1 MSNTVGNNGQIHPSP
16 CWDYDSSG
24 AMKQSRVR
32 VALRGEATDVY
43 DFNTG
48 RQLYH
53 HTLPGWMRDSIA
65 LLNIAGQG
73 VEVHNV
79 GMKWADDT
87 YYLTIKGDLG
97 EAEQQE
103 NAGGATKDT

>member
-1 MSNTVGNNGQIHPSP
+1 
-16 CWDYDSSG
+16 
-24 AMKQSRVR
+24 MKQSRVR

>member
-1 MSNTVGNNGQIHPSP
+1 MSNIVGNNGEAYYSP
-16 CWDYDSSG
+16 CRDYDPSG
-24 AMKQSRVR
+24 AVKQARVR
-32 VALRGEATDVY
+32 VALRGEGGGIY

-48 RQLYH
+48 TQH
-53 HTLPGWMRDSIA
+53 HCRTLPNWMRDSID
-65 LLNIAGQG
+65 LLNIAGQS

-103 NAGGATKDT
+103 NAGGTAQDT

>member
-1 MSNTVGNNGQIHPSP
+1 
-16 CWDYDSSG
+16 
-24 AMKQSRVR
+24 MKQSRVR

-53 HTLPGWMRDSIA
+53 HILPGWMQTSIA
-65 LLNIAGQG
+65 LLNIAGLK
-73 VEVHNV
+73 VEVPDV
-79 GMKWADDT
+79 GVWFNEDV
-87 YYLTIKGDLG
+87 YYLTIKGDLC